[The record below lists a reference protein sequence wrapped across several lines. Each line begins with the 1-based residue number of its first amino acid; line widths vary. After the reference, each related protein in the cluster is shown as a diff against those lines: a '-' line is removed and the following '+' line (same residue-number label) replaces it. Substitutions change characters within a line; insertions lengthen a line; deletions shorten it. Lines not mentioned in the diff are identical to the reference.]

1 MIVQAE
7 TKGKKEVGKP
17 ENGKSFGIFKLLPI
31 LESFVWI

>member
-7 TKGKKEVGKP
+7 TKGEKEVGKL

-31 LESFVWI
+31 IESCVRI